1 MTNRWAVLALI
12 MAAQTMANVGPL
24 GIPSIAPLI
33 RESLALSMTQAGSF
47 LSAYYIGP
55 VLMSLPAGWLADRYG
70 VRGAMIL
77 GQALIA
83 IGLGA
88 VAVAP
93 SFSFIIAILML
104 AGAGYGVLNP
114 TTTKAGMAWFPPRQ
128 RATVVGL
135 KQVGLPFGGAL
146 GALVMPPLALAF
158 SWRAAVGF
166 AAAVVGVL
174 AVLTWALYRD
184 LPEPET
190 RGPAPARP
198 GFWAV
203 MANRDLWLV
212 GVSTLIFAGV
222 QTVFLAFLVLYLRD
236 VVQIALVVAAKY
248 LVMAQVSGVI
258 GRIGFGLL
266 SDRIFGGRRRIVLA
280 IAGLGSMAC
289 ALALSAT
296 APGHRTLAAR
306 APRRRHRLLR
316 RRLERR
322 AAHPDGRAGRAARG
336 GHRGGAR
343 PGHLLA
349 GRHGVPADLRP
360 RGRGRGWLRRRL
372 GHAGGGNGGRAA
384 LAHPGAREGNGDLMT
399 EQPSDRWTRA
409 RSWAPPPSV

>member
-1 MTNRWAVLALI
+1 MSNRWAVLALI

-33 RESLALSMTQAGSF
+33 RESLGLSVAQAGSF
-47 LSAYYIGP
+47 LSAYYVGP
-55 VLMSLPAGWLADRYG
+55 VLMSLPAGWLADRWG

-88 VAVAP
+88 VVVAP
-93 SFSFIIAILML
+93 SFSFIVVILVL

-146 GALVMPPLALAF
+146 GALIMPPVALAF
-158 SWRAAVGF
+158 GWRAAVGL
-166 AAAVVGVL
+166 AAVVVGAL
-174 AVLTWALYRD
+174 AMLTWALYRD

-236 VVQIALVVAAKY
+236 VVHIALVAAAKY
-248 LVMAQVSGVI
+248 LVTAQVGGAI
-258 GRIGFGLL
+258 ARIGFGLL
-266 SDRIFGGRRRIVLA
+266 SDRLFGGRRRIVLA
-280 IAGLGSMAC
+280 IAGLGSIAC
-289 ALALSAT
+289 ALVLSTT
-296 APGHRTLAAR
+296 APGTGPWLLAPLAVGIGFFGVGWNGVQHTLMAELAGPRAAGTAVGLGLAISSLGVAVCPPIFGLVVERLGGFGAAWVALAAIMVIALLLLIPVRER
-306 APRRRHRLLR
+306 AM
-316 RRLERR
+316 
-322 AAHPDGRAGRAARG
+322 A
-336 GHRGGAR
+336 
-343 PGHLLA
+343 
-349 GRHGVPADLRP
+349 
-360 RGRGRGWLRRRL
+360 
-372 GHAGGGNGGRAA
+372 
-384 LAHPGAREGNGDLMT
+384 T
-399 EQPSDRWTRA
+399 S
-409 RSWAPPPSV
+409 

>member
-1 MTNRWAVLALI
+1 VTNRWAVLALI

-33 RESLALSMTQAGSF
+33 REGLGLSVTQAGSF

-55 VLMSLPAGWLADRYG
+55 VLMSLPAGWLADRWG

-83 IGLGA
+83 VGLGA
-88 VAVAP
+88 VAMAP
-93 SFSFIIAILML
+93 SFSFIVVILVL

-146 GALVMPPLALAF
+146 GALMMPPVAIAFGWRTAVAL
-158 SWRAAVGF
+158 
-166 AAAVVGVL
+166 AAAVVGAL
-174 AVLTWALYRD
+174 AILTWALYRD
-184 LPEPET
+184 LPEPEAK
-190 RGPAPARP
+190 GPAPARP
-198 GFWAV
+198 GFWTV

-248 LVMAQVSGVI
+248 LVTAQISGAI

-266 SDRIFGGRRRIVLA
+266 SDRLFGGRRRIVLA
-280 IAGLGSMAC
+280 IAGLGSIAC

-296 APGHRTLAAR
+296 ASGTGPWLLTPLAVGIGVFGIGWNGVQHTLMAELAGPRAAGTAVGLGLAISSLGVTVCPPVFGVVVERLGGFGAAWVTLAVGMVVA
-306 APRRRHRLLR
+306 LLLLIPVR
-316 RRLERR
+316 ERIL
-322 AAHPDGRAGRAARG
+322 AA
-336 GHRGGAR
+336 
-343 PGHLLA
+343 
-349 GRHGVPADLRP
+349 
-360 RGRGRGWLRRRL
+360 
-372 GHAGGGNGGRAA
+372 
-384 LAHPGAREGNGDLMT
+384 T
-399 EQPSDRWTRA
+399 S
-409 RSWAPPPSV
+409 

>member
-1 MTNRWAVLALI
+1 MSNRWAVLALI

-55 VLMSLPAGWLADRYG
+55 VLMSLPAGWLADRWG
-70 VRGAMIL
+70 VRSAMIL
-77 GQALIA
+77 GQTLIA
-83 IGLGA
+83 LGLGA

-93 SFSFIIAILML
+93 SFSFIVAILAV

-158 SWRAAVGF
+158 GWRTAVGF
-166 AAAVVGVL
+166 AAAVVGAL
-174 AVLTWALYRD
+174 AILTWALYRD

-190 RGPAPARP
+190 RGPVPPRP

-222 QTVFLAFLVLYLRD
+222 QTVFLSFLVLYLRD
-236 VVQIALVVAAKY
+236 VVRIALVVAAKY
-248 LVMAQVSGVI
+248 LVAAQVSGAIARVA
-258 GRIGFGLL
+258 FGLL
-266 SDRIFGGRRRIVLA
+266 SDRLFGGRRRIVLA
-280 IAGLGSMAC
+280 IAGLGSIAC

-296 APGHRTLAAR
+296 APGTGPWLLAPLAVGIGFFGVGWNGVQHTLMAELAGPRAAGTAVGLGLAISSLGVTVCPPVFGLVVERLGGFGTAWVTLAVGMVVALLLLVPVRER
-306 APRRRHRLLR
+306 AM
-316 RRLERR
+316 
-322 AAHPDGRAGRAARG
+322 A
-336 GHRGGAR
+336 
-343 PGHLLA
+343 
-349 GRHGVPADLRP
+349 
-360 RGRGRGWLRRRL
+360 
-372 GHAGGGNGGRAA
+372 
-384 LAHPGAREGNGDLMT
+384 T
-399 EQPSDRWTRA
+399 S
-409 RSWAPPPSV
+409 